1 MNPTM
6 SVPLLDPK
14 NDFVFKTLFIRVPE
28 LLPALINAV
37 RIGEQPVEILEI
49 INPHIDPSELTGK
62 YIILDVL
69 ARDLEGQQFDIEM
82 QVRRFPAW
90 GSRSCFYLSRLL
102 SEQLRSGND
111 YTLLKPVIGI
121 HLLDFD
127 LFTAKTE
134 EKQAV
139 WCFEMRDALQ
149 PSVRLSRDLQ
159 LNLIELPKADRL
171 GLNTE
176 ALRAWVNFFEHWNEE
191 ETMAAI
197 QYEPVQRAMESL
209 KHLSAE
215 AETRRLA
222 FVRERALRDEV
233 AIRRM
238 EREEGKAEG
247 KAEGLAEG
255 KAEGKAEG
263 REEGK
268 AEGLND
274 ALERLM
280 AHGLSESEARRLLNL
295 NAPDSRSITQ

>member
-1 MNPTM
+1 M
-6 SVPLLDPK
+6 SQPLLDPK

-69 ARDLEGQQFDIEM
+69 ARDLDGQQFDIEM

-102 SEQLRSGND
+102 SEQLHSGND

-127 LFTAKTE
+127 LFTAEAEK
-134 EKQAV
+134 KQAV

-176 ALRAWVNFFEHWNEE
+176 ALRAWVSFFEHWNEE

-222 FVRERALRDEV
+222 FVRERALRDETAV
-233 AIRRM
+233 RRM
-238 EREEGKAEG
+238 EREEGR
-247 KAEGLAEG
+247 AEGLAEG
-255 KAEGKAEG
+255 QERGHSQ
-263 REEGK
+263 
-268 AEGLND
+268 GLND

-295 NAPDSRSITQ
+295 NAPDTRSITQ

>member
-1 MNPTM
+1 M
-6 SVPLLDPK
+6 
-14 NDFVFKTLFIRVPE
+14 
-28 LLPALINAV
+28 
-37 RIGEQPVEILEI
+37 
-49 INPHIDPSELTGK
+49 
-62 YIILDVL
+62 L
-69 ARDLEGQQFDIEM
+69 ARDLEGQQFDVEM

-90 GSRSCFYLSRLL
+90 GSRSCFYLSRLP

-176 ALRAWVNFFEHWNEE
+176 ALRAWVSFFEHWNEE

-238 EREEGKAEG
+238 EREEGKV
-247 KAEGLAEG
+247 
-255 KAEGKAEG
+255 EG
-263 REEGK
+263 RVEKEK
-268 AEGLND
+268 PN
-274 ALERLM
+274 
-280 AHGLSESEARRLLNL
+280 
-295 NAPDSRSITQ
+295 